1 MLKSYKMTTEKNT
14 ITKPKKARKSLKMS
28 ANISR
33 GIRGFLGGEMIQS
46 GTFKFFPY
54 LVFVAVLAFIYIA
67 NNYYAEDKI
76 RLINQHRRDLK
87 QIRYEY
93 ITTKS
98 ELTSLTKQSQIAK
111 KLGDKGIKESTDPI
125 KTIPLKKEEK

>member
-1 MLKSYKMTTEKNT
+1 M
-14 ITKPKKARKSLKMS
+14 KMS

-54 LVFVAVLAFIYIA
+54 LVFIAVLAFIYIA

-76 RLINQHRRDLK
+76 RLINQHRKELK
-87 QIRYEY
+87 QLRYEY

-98 ELTSLTKQSQIAK
+98 ELTSMTKQSQIAK

-125 KTIPLKKEEK
+125 KTIQIKKEEK

>member
-1 MLKSYKMTTEKNT
+1 MK
-14 ITKPKKARKSLKMS
+14 IS
-28 ANISR
+28 AGISR
-33 GIRGFLGGEMIQS
+33 GIRGFLGGELIQS

-54 LVFVAVLAFIYIA
+54 LVFVAILAFIYIA

-76 RLINQHRRDLK
+76 RLINQHRRDIK

-98 ELTSLTKQSQIAK
+98 ELTRMTKQSQIAK
-111 KLGDKGIKESTDPI
+111 KLSHTGIKESTDPL
-125 KTIPLKKEEK
+125 KTIQLKKKISDRR

>member
-1 MLKSYKMTTEKNT
+1 MTTEKNT

>member
-1 MLKSYKMTTEKNT
+1 MTTEKNT
-14 ITKPKKARKSLKMS
+14 SIRPKKARKSLKMS

-54 LVFVAVLAFIYIA
+54 LVFIAVLAFIYIA

-76 RLINQHRRDLK
+76 RLINQHRKELK
-87 QIRYEY
+87 QLRYEY

-98 ELTSLTKQSQIAK
+98 ELTSMTKQSQIAK

-125 KTIPLKKEEK
+125 KTIQIKKEEK

>member
-1 MLKSYKMTTEKNT
+1 MTTEKNT
-14 ITKPKKARKSLKMS
+14 STRPKKARKSLKMS

-54 LVFVAVLAFIYIA
+54 LVFIAVLAFIYIA

-76 RLINQHRRDLK
+76 RLINQHRKELK
-87 QIRYEY
+87 QLRYEY

-98 ELTSLTKQSQIAK
+98 ELTSMTKQSQIAK

-125 KTIPLKKEEK
+125 KTIQIKKEEK